1 MTKNS
6 LARTASLLVFLFVG
20 GMHHAAA
27 EGARYEFAGK
37 QASIAVTPS
46 VSLQASSGL
55 PPDTELLNAIR
66 NGRRILGIYAGN
78 NPDNRGLD
86 TESSKETIGGYPA
99 LTYRLS
105 NEHGKSRQ
113 TFVQYKDDGFPN
125 VIHFF
130 YGGLTDEEAG
140 IADEM
145 IESLQLNGA
154 PAAQK

>member
-1 MTKNS
+1 MKKFH
-6 LARTASLLVFLFVG
+6 LWLLLVFFAGAVS
-20 GMHHAAA
+20 AAA
-27 EGARYEFAGK
+27 GDARYEFADK
-37 QASIAVTPS
+37 QASIAVAPD

-78 NPDNRGLD
+78 NPDNRGLGA
-86 TESSKETIGGYPA
+86 ESSKETIGGYPA
-99 LTYRLS
+99 LTYRIS
-105 NEHGKSRQ
+105 NEHGRSRQ

-130 YGGLTDEEAG
+130 YNGVTDEEAG
-140 IADEM
+140 IADKM

>member
-1 MTKNS
+1 MMAK
-6 LARTASLLVFLFVG
+6 ARFWLLVALFVAG
-20 GMHHAAA
+20 AVSAAA
-27 EGARYEFAGK
+27 EDARYEFADK
-37 QASIAVTPS
+37 QASIVVAPG

-66 NGRRILGIYAGN
+66 SGRRMLGIYAGN
-78 NPDNRGLD
+78 NPDNRGLG

-99 LTYRLS
+99 LTYRVS

-113 TFVQYKDDGFPN
+113 TFVQFRDDGFPN

-130 YGGLTDEEAG
+130 YSGITEEEAG
-140 IADEM
+140 IADKM
-145 IESLQLNGA
+145 IASLQLSGA